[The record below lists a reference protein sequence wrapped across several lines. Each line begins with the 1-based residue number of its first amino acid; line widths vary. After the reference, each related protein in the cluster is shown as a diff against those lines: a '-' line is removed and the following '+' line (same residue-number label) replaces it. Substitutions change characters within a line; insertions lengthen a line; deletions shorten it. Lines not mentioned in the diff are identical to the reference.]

1 MEGRKGRVESG
12 RARKFI
18 ALVCFEMNGMQSCNT
33 VGVMPICTVNPNEL
47 RRHSIS
53 VQGLGF
59 SSSFFCYFEIKEAPT
74 FTYYRNTYRGSRN
87 DDCLWYKILRTISET
102 RSEAPS
108 FRNKSRIVFSSRYHQ
123 L

>member
-12 RARKFI
+12 RARKFT
-18 ALVCFEMNGMQSCNT
+18 ALVCFEMNGMQHCRCDAN
-33 VGVMPICTVNPNEL
+33 MYCEPFNEL

-87 DDCLWYKILRTISET
+87 DDCLWYDMLRTISET